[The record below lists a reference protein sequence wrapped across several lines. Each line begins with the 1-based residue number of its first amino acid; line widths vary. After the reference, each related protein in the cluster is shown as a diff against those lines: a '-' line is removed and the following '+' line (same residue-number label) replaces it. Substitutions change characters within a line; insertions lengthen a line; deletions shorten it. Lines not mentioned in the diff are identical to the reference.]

1 MEYRIALVES
11 APETVLRMAR
21 RLRPDPGLLGE
32 DIAEGMREVTRVVQ
46 QAGLVASGAP
56 TITFRDDTLEG
67 EAAAVEFGV
76 AVEPAP
82 NLGPSS
88 GAQVV
93 VLPGTLVARTC
104 HRGSYRDLAAAYQAL
119 QEWLRDS
126 GYRPIGPPT
135 EAYLIGPDEVTDAR
149 RLLTEI
155 RLPVA
160 PAATVAVHL
169 DAPFEEAVR
178 RTRDALRGAELAVI
192 AEVDLQATLRE
203 TIGEQIENYLLLGVC
218 DPQLTYRALS
228 ADRHAGAMF
237 SCGLVVRSTDTGTQV
252 EVADPELLV
261 CVTAQ
266 PGLRSVAGELRR
278 RLAAALAIL
287 RDSSPART

>member
-21 RLRPDPGLLGE
+21 LLRPDPGLLGE
-32 DIAEGMREVTRVVQ
+32 DIAEGMREVTRIVQ
-46 QAGLVASGAP
+46 RAGLVASGAP
-56 TITFRDDTLEG
+56 TITFPDDTPEG

-88 GAQVV
+88 GARVV

-104 HRGSYRDLAAAYQAL
+104 HRGSYRELGAAYRAL
-119 QEWLRDS
+119 REWLRDS

-169 DAPFEEAVR
+169 DVPFDETVR
-178 RTRDALRGAELAVI
+178 RTRDTLREAGLTVV

-203 TIGEQIENYLLLGVC
+203 SIGEQIENYLMLGVC
-218 DPQLTYRALS
+218 DPRLTYRALL

-237 SCGLVVRSTDTGTQV
+237 SCGVVVRSTDTGTQV

-261 CVTAQ
+261 CVTAE

-278 RLAAALAIL
+278 RLAGALAGL
-287 RDSSPART
+287 RDSAPART